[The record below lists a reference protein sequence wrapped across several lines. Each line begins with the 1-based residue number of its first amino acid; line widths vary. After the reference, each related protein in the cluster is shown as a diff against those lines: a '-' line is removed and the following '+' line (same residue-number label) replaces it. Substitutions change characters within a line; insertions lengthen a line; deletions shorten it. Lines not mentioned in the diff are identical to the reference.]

1 MTIRR
6 DIVGAAGPC
15 VRGKWAAWALA
26 VACVLACFA
35 PAVARAG
42 AIKGTVRYVG
52 PPTEPRKL
60 AVTVDQFV
68 CGKEK
73 NAEDLSLSPERGL
86 RNAVVSLA
94 APPPDVP
101 WRFSTA
107 PVFLDQQQC
116 VFIPRITLVPAGGT
130 VEFLNSDRLLHN
142 IHSTGR
148 ANTVF
153 NRTQPKGRTIPI
165 TFAKPE
171 IVRIGCDLHGW
182 MRAWVVVMEHPFY
195 AVTGAAGDFVLDR
208 LSPGTYT
215 LNVWHEALGTVT
227 KGVTLADGD
236 VATVIDIG
244 RK

>member
-1 MTIRR
+1 MNVRR
-6 DIVGAAGPC
+6 NHAVIVLVAGLWLGAA
-15 VRGKWAAWALA
+15 A
-26 VACVLACFA
+26 VAEAA
-35 PAVARAG
+35 
-42 AIKGTVRYVG
+42 AIKGMVQYVG
-52 PPTEPRKL
+52 PAVEGKKL

-68 CGKEK
+68 CGKDKDAGE
-73 NAEDLSLSPERGL
+73 LVLSPQRGL

-94 APPPDVP
+94 APPPAAP
-101 WRFSTA
+101 WRFSAA

-148 ANTVF
+148 ANAVF

-171 IVRIGCDLHGW
+171 VVRISCDLHGW
-182 MRAWVVVMEHPFY
+182 MRAWIVVMEHPFH
-195 AVTGAAGDFVLDR
+195 AVTGPAGDFVLDQ
-208 LSPGTYT
+208 LPAGKYT
-215 LNVWHEALGTVT
+215 LNVWHETLGTVT
-227 KGVTLADGD
+227 KDVTVGDADL
-236 VATVIDIG
+236 TTTIEIG